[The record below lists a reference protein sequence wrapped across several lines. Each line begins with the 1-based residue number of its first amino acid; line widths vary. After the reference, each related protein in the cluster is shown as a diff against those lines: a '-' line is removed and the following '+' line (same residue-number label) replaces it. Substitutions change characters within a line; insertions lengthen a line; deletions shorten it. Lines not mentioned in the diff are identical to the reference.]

1 MLELLLKHARLL
13 AKGLLSHHFKLV
25 FKLLAL
31 GLDFASRGI
40 CRSEALLRTGKCH
53 VRLTLGILS
62 GCQCR
67 FKVAYSL
74 VGGIVQPLNA
84 GRFTG
89 IGSARSATAQLHHQ
103 QGPEEQNCE
112 N

>member
-13 AKGLLSHHFKLV
+13 AKGLLGHHFKLV
-25 FKLLAL
+25 FELLAL

-40 CRSEALLRTGKCH
+40 TRSQALFRTGECH
-53 VRLTLGILS
+53 VGLALGILS
-62 GCQCR
+62 GRQCR
-67 FKVAYSL
+67 LKVAYSL

-84 GRFTG
+84 CHFTG
-89 IGSARSATAQLHHQ
+89 IGSARSATAQLEHQ